1 MKSSVLFLLLL
12 VANAF
17 EAQAAVTGAATGRE
31 RLSCR
36 NPQTDMACMAC
47 NCYNEAGSQSYEG
60 QVMVGKVVQTRVYV
74 NAQDRDR
81 QNRGSGR
88 GRRYA
93 STVCGVIKQH
103 KQFSW
108 WDGVRGGRG
117 SRDSVPAG
125 HGCFRAAAE
134 SLSFR
139 GYFADHYH
147 ANYVNPRWNRN
158 MRRVADDRDQNN
170 AGNGRGR
177 GAYHIF
183 YASAGFRQTENLNTT
198 GSQGQTVDR

>member
-1 MKSSVLFLLLL
+1 MKSGFIFLILL
-12 VANAF
+12 VAHTF
-17 EAQAAVTGAATGRE
+17 EAHADASGRS

-60 QVMVGKVVQTRVYV
+60 QVMVGKVVKTRMYV
-74 NAQDRDR
+74 NELDRDA

-93 STVCGVIKQH
+93 STVCGVIKQS

-108 WDGVRGGRG
+108 WDGVNRGRG
-117 SRDSVPAG
+117 SRNSVPAG

-158 MRRVADDRDQNN
+158 MRRVADDRDTHNG
-170 AGNGRGR
+170 GNGRRR

-183 YASAGFRQTENLNTT
+183 YASAGFRQTPNLNNN
-198 GSQGQTVDR
+198 GAQTDTVAKLD

>member
-1 MKSSVLFLLLL
+1 MKSSMLFLLLL
-12 VANAF
+12 VAHAY
-17 EAQAAVTGAATGRE
+17 EAQATATGRE

-74 NAQDRDR
+74 NELDR
-81 QNRGSGR
+81 QRGGR

-93 STVCGVIKQH
+93 STVCGVIKQN

-108 WDGVRGGRG
+108 WNGVNRGRG

-158 MRRVADDRDQNN
+158 MRRVADDRDQHN

-183 YASAGFRQTENLNTT
+183 YASAGFRQTENLNNT
-198 GSQGQTVDR
+198 GAQGETIR

>member
-12 VANAF
+12 VAHAVD
-17 EAQAAVTGAATGRE
+17 AQANATGRE

-60 QVMVGKVVQTRVYV
+60 QVMVGKVVKTRMYV
-74 NAQDRDR
+74 NELDR
-81 QNRGSGR
+81 NRGGR

-93 STVCGVIKQH
+93 STVCGVIKQN

-108 WDGVRGGRG
+108 WNGVNRGRG

-134 SLSFR
+134 SLNFR

-147 ANYVNPRWNRN
+147 ANYVSPRWARN
-158 MRRVADDRDQNN
+158 MRRVGDDRDRNN

-183 YASAGFRQTENLNTT
+183 YASAGMRQTPNLNDN
-198 GSQGQTVDR
+198 GAQADTVASLD

>member
-1 MKSSVLFLLLL
+1 MKSGMLFLLLL
-12 VANAF
+12 VAHAL
-17 EAQAAVTGAATGRE
+17 EAQAAGSE

-36 NPQTDMACMAC
+36 NPTNDMACMTC
-47 NCYNEAGSQSYEG
+47 NCYNEAGAQSFEG

-74 NAQDRDR
+74 NELDRAARD
-81 QNRGSGR
+81 RGSGR
-88 GRRYA
+88 GARYA
-93 STVCGVIKQH
+93 STVCGVIKQN

-108 WDGVRGGRG
+108 WNGVNRGRG

-125 HGCFRAAAE
+125 HSCFRAATEA
-134 SLSFR
+134 LNFR

-147 ANYVNPRWNRN
+147 ANYVNPKWNRN
-158 MRRVADDRDQNN
+158 MRRVADDRDQYN

-183 YASAGFRQTENLNTT
+183 YASAGFRQTENLNPAGT
-198 GSQGQTVDR
+198 QGNTATRQ

>member
-12 VANAF
+12 VAHAY
-17 EAQAAVTGAATGRE
+17 EAQANATGRQ

-60 QVMVGKVVQTRVYV
+60 QVMVGKVVQTRIYV
-74 NAQDRDR
+74 NSLDQSD
-81 QNRGSGR
+81 GR
-88 GRRYA
+88 HGARYS
-93 STVCGVIKQH
+93 STVCSVIKQK

-108 WDGVRGGRG
+108 WDGVNKGRG
-117 SRDSVPAG
+117 SRKSVPAG

-158 MRRVADDRDQNN
+158 MRRVADDRDQYN

-183 YASAGFRQTENLNTT
+183 YASAGFRQTENLNDT
-198 GSQGQTVDR
+198 GTRGETVTR

>member
-1 MKSSVLFLLLL
+1 MKSSLLFLLLL
-12 VANAF
+12 VANAY
-17 EAQAAVTGAATGRE
+17 EAQAAATGRE

-36 NPQTDMACMAC
+36 NPQTDMACMTC

-60 QVMVGKVVQTRVYV
+60 QVMVGKVVKTRVYV
-74 NAQDRDR
+74 NELDR
-81 QNRGSGR
+81 NRGGR
-88 GRRYA
+88 GRRFA
-93 STVCGVIKQH
+93 STVCGVIKQD

-108 WDGVRGGRG
+108 WNGVNRGRG

-134 SLSFR
+134 SLNFR

-147 ANYVNPRWNRN
+147 ANYVSPRWARN
-158 MRRVADDRDQNN
+158 MRRVGDDRDANN

-183 YASAGFRQTENLNTT
+183 YASAGMRQTPNLNNN
-198 GSQGQTVDR
+198 GAQGDTVARLE

>member
-12 VANAF
+12 VAHAY

-60 QVMVGKVVQTRVYV
+60 QVMVGKVVQSRIYV
-74 NAQDRDR
+74 N
-81 QNRGSGR
+81 QNALRGP
-88 GRRYA
+88 RRFA
-93 STVCGVIKQH
+93 STVCGVIKQT

-108 WDGVRGGRG
+108 WDGVNRGRG
-117 SRDSVPAG
+117 SRHSVPAG
-125 HGCFRAAAE
+125 HSCFRAAAD

-147 ANYVNPRWNRN
+147 ANYVSPRWARS
-158 MRRVADDRDQNN
+158 MRRVGDDRDQNN

-183 YASAGFRQTENLNTT
+183 YASMGMRQTPNLNDS
-198 GSQGQTVDR
+198 GAQGDTVTR